1 MSQVVRQECGKCEP
15 RRDGGGGDDER
26 CERGCIIVVKRLGA
40 AITSLSLIPTSL
52 TPATI
57 LNLSKMLTVYFATEK
72 IHNNDDVG
80 NVSLLLLFLLLLL
93 LLLLVLMVVL
103 TRR

>member
-40 AITSLSLIPTSL
+40 AITSLSLPHPDL
-52 TPATI
+52 THPS
-57 LNLSKMLTVYFATEK
+57 NNTESVEDAHGVFCDGK
-72 IHNNDDVG
+72 N
-80 NVSLLLLFLLLLL
+80 
-93 LLLLVLMVVL
+93 
-103 TRR
+103 T